1 MALDYGEKYIGIAIN
16 DVLLFTAQG
25 RPTLVRTNLRDDL
38 AHILELAT
46 AEQVGTIIIGLPLS
60 EDGADNPISLRVRAF
75 AKQLEKK
82 IKYSTKG
89 YESDVAIEFWD
100 ERFTTQDA
108 DLLLSEGEIPK
119 KNRKKYLDRLAA
131 VLLLEDY
138 LSSVGVPSNPNA
150 STRE

>member
-1 MALDYGEKYIGIAIN
+1 MQRVMALDYGEKYIGIAIN

-25 RPTLVRTNLRDDL
+25 RPTLLRTNLRDDL
-38 AHILELAT
+38 AHILGLAKE
-46 AEQVGTIIIGLPLS
+46 EQVNTIVIGLPLS
-60 EDGADNPISLRVRAF
+60 EDGTENPTSLRVRAF

-89 YESDVAIEFWD
+89 YEADIAIEFWD

-138 LSSVGVPSNPNA
+138 LANLHHKS
-150 STRE
+150 

>member
-1 MALDYGEKYIGIAIN
+1 MQRVMALDYGEKYIGIAIN

-25 RPTLVRTNLRDDL
+25 RPTLLRTNLRDDL
-38 AHILELAT
+38 AHILGLAKK
-46 AEQVGTIIIGLPLS
+46 EQVNTIVIGLPLS
-60 EDGADNPISLRVRAF
+60 EDGTENPTSLRVRAF

-89 YESDVAIEFWD
+89 YEADIAIEFWD

-138 LSSVGVPSNPNA
+138 LANLHHKS
-150 STRE
+150 